1 MMAHREIE
9 PRRYLSA
16 EQIAKRKRLEAEKRE
31 RNRERR
37 GQPASRNEIA
47 AARAEEAAR
56 RAAEKHAVAEK
67 AKAAGMKKRQIRA
80 PDGSIQ
86 EVWSFDTSYHAMGF
100 QEHHIRA
107 AERFAQD
114 WEIAYRVL
122 KGQGFEP
129 SVDGARSIHGPLGSI
144 LLAQDRLAK
153 CKKALGE
160 DGWLIVTGVVIY
172 GATCRQIHKLGG
184 HDHRTIK
191 AMMDA
196 AFNKLDAF
204 YHGTPRKDRT
214 LIAFSRFNEDRA
226 AMLEGAGG
234 A

>member
-1 MMAHREIE
+1 MSDVI
-9 PRRYLSA
+9 PRRHLSA
-16 EQIAKRKRLEAEKRE
+16 EQIAKRKRLEAEQRA

-67 AKAAGMKKRQIRA
+67 AKAAGMKKRQLRA
-80 PDGSIQ
+80 PDGSIV
-86 EVWSFDTSYHAMGF
+86 EVWSYATSYHAMGF
-100 QEHHIRA
+100 QDHQIRA

-144 LLAQDRLAK
+144 LLAQDRLK
-153 CKKALGE
+153 RCKRALGE

-172 GATCRQIHKLGG
+172 GATARQIHKMGG
-184 HDHRTIK
+184 HEHRVVK

-214 LIAFSRFNEDRA
+214 LIAFSKFNEDRLRA
-226 AMLEGAGG
+226 LEEVQ
-234 A
+234 